1 MTGTPRAS
9 VPSAMPRRVTASST
23 VPSGLL
29 AGFNRYTSSLRS
41 PRRSA
46 LIRATGNRLLL
57 LCIML
62 LHKKGRRPEEPALL
76 ESLKSPISVGASLLA
91 KAVYQPTSMSDVDPS
106 SRAGSL
112 PQEACLSLTPS
123 DCRLAFSQE
132 EPGFQY
138 GIGVQRNA
146 FDALLHQPFGQ
157 VRVIRRTLT
166 ADADVLASL
175 VTGLNRVGQ
184 QLLDGRIT
192 LVEQVSD
199 DPGVTVQPQC

>member
-62 LHKKGRRPEEPALL
+62 LHKKGRRPQGFPPSTDKNAGH
-76 ESLKSPISVGASLLA
+76 PWRVTGTFDASTL
-91 KAVYQPTSMSDVDPS
+91 
-106 SRAGSL
+106 GG
-112 PQEACLSLTPS
+112 
-123 DCRLAFSQE
+123 RLAFCEE

-138 GIGVQRNA
+138 G
-146 FDALLHQPFGQ
+146 
-157 VRVIRRTLT
+157 VRV
-166 ADADVLASL
+166 
-175 VTGLNRVGQ
+175 
-184 QLLDGRIT
+184 
-192 LVEQVSD
+192 
-199 DPGVTVQPQC
+199 